1 MSHRTRAFTG
11 ALRPFHLWHNR
22 SFICLR
28 KTTDLT
34 QSVPGG
40 VYADSQADNWRSS
53 NCLVVEPDIDYFKD
67 TLAHLLFEV
76 AVNAT
81 DPRAVYT
88 LRWIAGQRAA
98 VPEVDPQYTIGRA

>member
-1 MSHRTRAFTG
+1 
-11 ALRPFHLWHNR
+11 
-22 SFICLR
+22 
-28 KTTDLT
+28 
-34 QSVPGG
+34 
-40 VYADSQADNWRSS
+40 
-53 NCLVVEPDIDYFKD
+53 LVVEPDIDYFKD

-88 LRWIAGQRAA
+88 LRWIAGQRDA